1 MDVTVSEVGPRD
13 GLQSIKRTLPT
24 ADKLRW
30 IAALAQAG
38 LREIEVGS
46 FVSPKVLPQMADCAA
61 VVAQA
66 RTLPNLRVVA
76 LVPNLRYATMAFEAG
91 THVVTIPVSVSEPHS
106 IANIRKNHPEIIAE
120 VADIVALRNQRFPDI
135 RVETSLSTAFGCTI
149 QGIVPEDDVLRLAAA
164 MVEAGSDTINLA
176 DTVGYANPAQVK
188 RLFKRLRAEVGDKTG
203 GAHLHNTRGQG
214 LANVV
219 AALDAGITTFEFVA
233 RRYRRLPLC
242 AGRHRQHRHRGSRV
256 PAGIHGA
263 RHRHRS
269 RPADRGARDP
279 GRGVAG
285 RGAVRPCAGG
295 RVAEGLHARGS
306 CRWESGMRLPLA
318 GIRVVEFSHMV
329 MGPSCGLIL
338 GDLGADV
345 IKVEPVGEGDNTRRL
360 PGSGAG
366 FFAAFN
372 RNKQSLALDI
382 KAPKGL
388 AFAKK
393 LIARSDALIE
403 NFRPGGLDALGL
415 GYDALSVDNPGL
427 IYCSLKGFLA
437 GPYEHRPAL
446 DETVQMMGGLAY
458 MTGPPGRPL
467 RAGAS
472 VNDIMGGMFAVIG
485 IMSALMERAHTGRG
499 QRIRSAL
506 FENNAFLVSQHMAQF
521 AVTGKAAAPMPARIS
536 SWGIYDVFD
545 TVDQSQIFIAVRH
558 RYAVAGVL
566 RGVRPRPT
574 LRPMPRSPPT
584 CCASPRASAC
594 CRG

>member
-1 MDVTVSEVGPRD
+1 
-13 GLQSIKRTLPT
+13 
-24 ADKLRW
+24 
-30 IAALAQAG
+30 
-38 LREIEVGS
+38 
-46 FVSPKVLPQMADCAA
+46 
-61 VVAQA
+61 
-66 RTLPNLRVVA
+66 
-76 LVPNLRYATMAFEAG
+76 
-91 THVVTIPVSVSEPHS
+91 
-106 IANIRKNHPEIIAE
+106 
-120 VADIVALRNQRFPDI
+120 
-135 RVETSLSTAFGCTI
+135 
-149 QGIVPEDDVLRLAAA
+149 
-164 MVEAGSDTINLA
+164 
-176 DTVGYANPAQVK
+176 
-188 RLFKRLRAEVGDKTG
+188 
-203 GAHLHNTRGQG
+203 
-214 LANVV
+214 
-219 AALDAGITTFEFVA
+219 
-233 RRYRRLPLC
+233 
-242 AGRHRQHRHRGSRV
+242 
-256 PAGIHGA
+256 
-263 RHRHRS
+263 
-269 RPADRGARDP
+269 
-279 GRGVAG
+279 
-285 RGAVRPCAGG
+285 
-295 RVAEGLHARGS
+295 
-306 CRWESGMRLPLA
+306 MRLPLA

-382 KAPKGL
+382 KVPKGL

-415 GYDALSVDNPGL
+415 GYDALSIDNPGL

-545 TVDQSQIFIAVRH
+545 TVDQSQIFIACVTDTQWRAFCEAFGLPDLAADATLTTNLL
-558 RYAVAGVL
+558 RVAARERLLPRLAAVFGKLTRDEIARICEGAAVGYAPITRPDELFDDPQLKQPGAMVEVTLADGRIMPIPALPLEMNGERFGLRRDIPRAGEHSSAIAAELGCTEDEIRVLVEEGVL
-566 RGVRPRPT
+566 GVSAESSPT
-574 LRPMPRSPPT
+574 RDKAAES
-584 CCASPRASAC
+584 ASV
-594 CRG
+594 